1 MGATVLDV
9 IVELA
14 GYNVVHLLAFQTVKY
29 LFRKEVALHT
39 DKFGRLVFKP

>member
-1 MGATVLDV
+1 MGETVLDV
-9 IVELA
+9 VVEPA
-14 GYNVVHLLAFQTVKY
+14 GYNVVHLLVFQTVKC